1 MAHDI
6 TTIPNI
12 QVDLI
17 DPRTGRMDRAWRMF
31 FENLW
36 KLQGSGTTDITVEDL
51 QKSPQFEPPIPFP
64 DDVSP
69 PQSVIQIPEDVLPPT
84 PQLGTIASYNLDGS
98 PTAGGVSYGT
108 GPAIAV
114 TPAGTLGQVLTSAA
128 AATPTW
134 TTPTVGTVT
143 SVSVVS
149 ANGLAGTVA
158 TATTTPAITL
168 STSVTGLLKGNGTAV
183 SAATSGTDYAPATSG
198 SAILYGNSGGFSNVA
213 IGSGLTFIA
222 GTLASTDVGGTVTD
236 VAALTLGTTGT
247 DLSSTV
253 ANGTTT
259 PVITLQVPTASA
271 ANRGALSST
280 DWTTFNNKQAALSS
294 MYVAQA
300 FTAQTTIVV
309 THNFGKYP
317 VVNVIDNT
325 GAVVVPLTITHSS
338 LNAFTVTFSAATTG
352 SIIAVIGY

>member
-12 QVDLI
+12 QVDII
-17 DPRTGRMDRAWRMF
+17 DPRTGRMDRTWRMF

-51 QKSPQFEPPIPFP
+51 QKSPQFEPPIPF
-64 DDVSP
+64 
-69 PQSVIQIPEDVLPPT
+69 PEDVLPPT

-134 TTPTVGTVT
+134 TTPAALTKTDDTNVTMTLGGTP
-143 SVSVVS
+143 
-149 ANGLAGTVA
+149 A
-158 TATTTPAITL
+158 TA
-168 STSVTGLLKGNGTAV
+168 LLQTA
-183 SAATSGTDYAPATSG
+183 SMALGWT
-198 SAILYGNSGGFSNVA
+198 
-213 IGSGLTFIA
+213 
-222 GTLASTDVGGTVTD
+222 GTLAVSRGGT
-236 VAALTLGTTGT
+236 GG
-247 DLSSTV
+247 SSSIYLDT
-253 ANGTTT
+253 
-259 PVITLQVPTASA
+259 
-271 ANRGALSST
+271 
-280 DWTTFNNKQAALSS
+280 
-294 MYVAQA
+294 A
-300 FTAQTTIVV
+300 FTSQTTVTV

-317 VVNVIDNT
+317 VVNVINNT
-325 GAVVVPLTITHSS
+325 GAVIVPLTITHGS

-352 SIIAVIGY
+352 NIIAVIGY